1 MSADIHGILSDHD
14 ISQLCNSAVGDPF
27 SILGMHPK
35 NGGIAIT
42 TVHYGAAQVKVYDDK
57 GKFLG
62 DMYHLEG
69 TPIFTLFFKDQ
80 KSVFKYELE
89 VFYGDGFIRKTADPY
104 SFMPVMTNDDLYLF
118 NEGNNLYIY
127 EKMGAHQMTIDGI
140 EGVCFSVWAPSAQ
153 RVAVVGEF
161 NMWDGRQHPMR
172 PVGSSG
178 VWELFLPGVKSGA
191 VYKYEIRKA
200 GSGHLVLKSDPYG
213 TLQQPFPYHGSIVCS
228 TKEHRW
234 NDEEWIKKRT
244 EKGNHN
250 NQPMT
255 IYELH
260 LGSWK
265 KSGCNE
271 EGDYHNYKEIAKLL
285 VPYIKEM
292 GYTHIELMPV
302 QEHPFVPSWG
312 YQVGGFYAVNH
323 RFGSPQDFQ
332 WFVDYLHQHDIGI
345 ILDWVPGHF
354 PKDEHALAHFDGT
367 HLYEHAD
374 PREGEHKDWGTLIFN
389 YGRHEVRNF
398 LVANAVYWIKEY
410 HIDGLR
416 VDAVAS
422 MLYRDY
428 SRKSDEWVPNSRGGN
443 ENLEAIGFLQQ
454 ANWVVR
460 EKFPGVLTI
469 AEESTAFPGVTYP
482 IEQGGLGFN
491 YKWNMGWMHDTLD
504 YFQQDPINRK
514 YHQADLTYCLWYAW
528 SEKFMLVLSHD
539 EVVHGK
545 RSLLEKMPGD
555 DWQKFANMRLLYGF
569 MYGHPG
575 KKLCFMGAEFGM
587 KNEWYEKREIDW
599 HLLDERYNGT
609 YHSSLHRMVKDLNKF
624 YLANPAMWEDDITQ
638 ENGWEWV
645 DYNDRDNCVI
655 AFIRKSKSQK
665 KKFLF
670 VLNFTPVI
678 RHDYHLGV
686 PYNTKYKEVFNSNA
700 KEYGG
705 EGLGNGSKAIAAKAE
720 SSQGKPNTLV
730 INLPPL
736 AFNIFE
742 FED

>member
-1 MSADIHGILSDHD
+1 MSADIYGVLSDDD
-14 ISQLCNSAVGDPF
+14 ILQLCNSAVGDPF
-27 SILGMHPK
+27 SILGMHPR
-35 NGGIAIT
+35 NGGIAIAA
-42 TVHYGAAQVKVYDDK
+42 VHYGAAQVKVYDDK

-62 DMYHLEG
+62 DMFHLEG
-69 TPIFTLFFKDQ
+69 TPVFTLFFKD
-80 KSVFKYELE
+80 KTEVFKYELE
-89 VFYGDGFIRKTADPY
+89 IFYGDGFVRKTADPY

-118 NEGNNLYIY
+118 NEGNNHYIY
-127 EKMGAHQMTIDGI
+127 EKMGAHQMTINGV

-161 NMWDGRQHPMR
+161 NLWDGRQHPMR
-172 PVGSSG
+172 PIGSSG
-178 VWELFLPGVKSGA
+178 VWELFIPGVKNGA

-200 GSGHLVLKSDPYG
+200 GSGHLTLKSDPYG
-213 TLQQPFPYHGSIVCS
+213 TLQQPFPYHGSVVCS

-234 NDEEWIKKRT
+234 NDDEWIKRRT

-265 KSGCNE
+265 KSGHNE
-271 EGDYHNYKEIAKLL
+271 EGDYHNYKDIAKLL
-285 VPYIKEM
+285 VPYMKEM
-292 GYTHIELMPV
+292 GYTHVELMPV

-332 WFVDYLHQHDIGI
+332 WFVDFLHQNDIGVL
-345 ILDWVPGHF
+345 LDWVPGHF

-428 SRKSDEWVPNSRGGN
+428 SRNSDEWIPNHRGGN

-460 EKFPGVLTI
+460 EQFPGVLTI

-587 KNEWYEKREIDW
+587 RNEWYEKREIDW
-599 HLLDERYNGT
+599 QLLDKGKNGF
-609 YHSSLHRMVKDLNKF
+609 YHSNLHKMVKDLNKF
-624 YLANPAMWEDDITQ
+624 YLENSAMWEDDITP
-638 ENGWEWV
+638 EGWEWI

-655 AFIRKSKSQK
+655 AFVRKSKSQK

-670 VLNFTPVI
+670 VFNFTPVI

-720 SSQGKPNTLV
+720 SSQGKANTLV